1 MIIIMG
7 KRSLSITLVSPYP
20 FTQEPGGVKDFILG
34 LKEALIRHKCIVNVI
49 APGSNSLAEKG
60 VVDFVLGV
68 SFKVATDQTE
78 FGASFSRKE
87 TAEKIIKTVKP
98 DIIVIH
104 EPFVPSIGH
113 TIISSIAKGQK
124 RPIII
129 GQFHANREDFNWW
142 LNAVEFIVRHFIR
155 RPILDEKTVL
165 GLSSGYVSTI
175 NDNLNGRIA
184 VSEATKKFW
193 QKKLPEGYKV
203 IFNGIDTKKLT
214 PDGPKIKK
222 WQNPTSPRLRGTRII
237 LFAGRHDHRK
247 GIEDLI
253 NAFNILIKD
262 GRDDIK
268 LKITGYGEMTK
279 SLQEMVK
286 KLGITK
292 SVEFIGILPHTG
304 LVKAYR
310 TADLVVAPSIG
321 GEGFNRTIIEAR
333 SCGTLVVGT
342 DIGGQNEA
350 IGKDLTPFMAEP
362 RNPLNLARQ
371 ITKVLNLSD
380 VKKQEIR
387 KRSRE
392 DVVANFDWEVVVK
405 KHLDYYRKLLN

>member
-1 MIIIMG
+1 MG
-7 KRSLSITLVSPYP
+7 KKNLSIVLVSPYP

-34 LKEALIRHKCIVNVI
+34 LKEALIKHKCIVNVI
-49 APGSNSLAEKG
+49 APGSSSLAEKG

-87 TAEKIIKTVKP
+87 TAEKIIEAVKP

-113 TIISSIAKGQK
+113 TIISSIAKDQK
-124 RPIII
+124 RPMII

-155 RPILDEKTVL
+155 RPILDKKTVL

-184 VSEATKKFW
+184 VSKATKSFW
-193 QKKLPEGYKV
+193 QKKLPAGYDV
-203 IFNGIDTKKLT
+203 IYNGINTEKLT
-214 PDGPKIKK
+214 TNGPKMRSWIKDGK
-222 WQNPTSPRLRGTRII
+222 KII

-262 GRDDIK
+262 GQKDIK
-268 LKITGYGEMTK
+268 LKITGSGETTN
-279 SLQEMVK
+279 SLQEMAK
-286 KLGITK
+286 RLGLVK
-292 SVEFIGILPHTG
+292 SVEFIGILPHAG
-304 LVKAYR
+304 LIRAYR
-310 TADLVVAPSIG
+310 TADLVVAPSTG

-333 SCGTLVVGT
+333 ACGTLVVCT
-342 DIGGQNEA
+342 DIGGHQEA
-350 IGKDLTPFMAEP
+350 IGKDLAPYMAKP
-362 RNPLNLARQ
+362 KNPLDLARQ
-371 ITKVLNLSD
+371 ITKVLNLNGA
-380 VKKQEIR
+380 KKLEIK

-392 DVVANFDWEVVVK
+392 DVVLNFDWEVIVK
-405 KHLDYYRKLLN
+405 KHLEYYRKLLN

>member
-1 MIIIMG
+1 MG
-7 KRSLSITLVSPYP
+7 KRNLSITLVSPYP

-34 LKEALIRHKCIVNVI
+34 LKEALIKHKCIVNVI
-49 APGSNSLAEKG
+49 APGSSSLAEKG

-87 TAEKIIKTVKP
+87 TAEKILKAVKP

-113 TIISSIAKGQK
+113 TIISSIAKDQK
-124 RPIII
+124 RPIIV

-165 GLSSGYVSTI
+165 GLSSGYVATI

-184 VSEATKKFW
+184 VSKATKKFW
-193 QKKLPEGYKV
+193 QKKLPAGYEV

-214 PDGPKIKK
+214 PDGPKISS
-222 WQNPTSPRLRGTRII
+222 WRNPTSSRSAELRGAERII

-262 GRDDIK
+262 GQKDIK
-268 LKITGYGEMTK
+268 LKITGSGEITK
-279 SLQEMVK
+279 FLQEMVK
-286 KLGITK
+286 KLGLTRLI
-292 SVEFIGILPHTG
+292 EFIGILPHTR
-304 LVKAYR
+304 LAKAYR
-310 TADLVVAPSIG
+310 TADLIVAPSTG

-333 SCGTLVVGT
+333 ACGTLVVCT
-342 DIGGQNEA
+342 DIGGQDEA
-350 IGKDLTPFMAEP
+350 IGKDLAHFMAKPKNP
-362 RNPLNLARQ
+362 RDLANQ
-371 ITKVLNLSD
+371 ITKILNLSD
-380 VKKQEIR
+380 AKKLEIK

-392 DVVANFDWEVVVK
+392 DVVANFDWEVIVK
-405 KHLDYYRKLLN
+405 KHLEYYKKLLN